1 MAITWPHLIWNMWQS
16 HQSIIIYLTKEVRS
30 SSTWSHVCF
39 QEWID
44 VNLILK
50 SPIFQG
56 QIAYLKSKMINSG
69 INLDKM
75 TLQNLI
81 LLVTCKNVFG
91 LDTSKTYQSYYWV
104 FFVVKS
110 SKITSKLNIVYHP
123 LSHFSRLVSWN
134 VVDSLTWF

>member
-1 MAITWPHLIWNMWQS
+1 MVASNH
-16 HQSIIIYLTKEVRS
+16 IIYLTKEVRS

-44 VNLILK
+44 VNLIPK
-50 SPIFQG
+50 SPISQG
-56 QIAYLKSKMINSG
+56 QFAHWESKMINFG

-91 LDTSKTYQSYYWV
+91 LD
-104 FFVVKS
+104 
-110 SKITSKLNIVYHP
+110 
-123 LSHFSRLVSWN
+123 R
-134 VVDSLTWF
+134 